1 VVCARISEIRVQEAV
16 MLAYKKYVT
25 IKDPAKLE
33 LTGLPFRSGQR
44 VEIVMIAEDEGRDE
58 RIEEL
63 RALFKKTQALPQAEA
78 ISEDMIAEEIEEY
91 RAGR

>member
-1 VVCARISEIRVQEAV
+1 

-33 LTGLPFRSGQR
+33 LTDLPFRAGQR
-44 VEIVMIAEDEGRDE
+44 VEVVVIAEDEE
-58 RIEEL
+58 RLARVEKL
-63 RALFKKTQALPQAEA
+63 RTLFKETQALPHAQS
-78 ISEDMIAEEIEEY
+78 ISEDVIAEEIEEY

>member
-1 VVCARISEIRVQEAV
+1 

-25 IKDPAKLE
+25 IKDPEKLE
-33 LTGLPFRSGQR
+33 LTGLPFRQGQR
-44 VEIVMIAEDEGRDE
+44 VEVVMIADDEEQGG

-63 RALFKKTQALPQAEA
+63 RALFKKTQALPQAEN
-78 ISEDMIAEEIEEY
+78 ISEDMIAEDIEEY

>member
-1 VVCARISEIRVQEAV
+1 MSAIKVQEAV

-25 IKDPAKLE
+25 IKDPARLE
-33 LTGLPFRSGQR
+33 LTGLPFHSGQR

-58 RIEEL
+58 RIETL
-63 RALFKKTQALPQAEA
+63 RALFKKTQALPMAEA
-78 ISEDMIAEEIEEY
+78 ISEDVIAEEIEEY